1 MNKRKISSVLLHNWQ
16 LKIYAVLVGIALWFY
31 VFNVRGE
38 RNHLAQSLP
47 VLRACQPVKVQA
59 FNPSEWQVIPSA
71 VDVYFIPKKTG
82 YFFSRDM
89 LLQVFV
95 TPEEYREE
103 NSTILPVRISGST
116 DVVVIKVDPDRVA
129 VYRRV
134 K

>member
-1 MNKRKISSVLLHNWQ
+1 MNKRKILSVLLHNWQ
-16 LKIYAVLVGIALWFY
+16 LKIYAVLMGIALWFY

-71 VDVYFIPKKTG
+71 VDVYFIPKKG
-82 YFFSRDM
+82 YFFSREM
-89 LLQVFV
+89 LFQVFV
-95 TPEEYREE
+95 TPEKYTEE
-103 NSTILPVRISGST
+103 NSTLLPVHISSSK
-116 DVVVIKVDPDRVA
+116 DLVILKVDPDRVA